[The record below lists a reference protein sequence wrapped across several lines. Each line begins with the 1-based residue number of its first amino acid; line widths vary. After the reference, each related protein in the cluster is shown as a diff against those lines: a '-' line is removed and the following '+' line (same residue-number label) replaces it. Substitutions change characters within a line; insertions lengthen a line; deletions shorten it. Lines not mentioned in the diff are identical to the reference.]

1 MFTFE
6 LKQTVIRDMSQEEYD
21 KHVGALATKRMEK
34 TKKINEQNMKYWS
47 EIISNTYN
55 FDRGESFLQ
64 ISIKERTIIIF
75 PFFLALH
82 ENVRAL

>member
-1 MFTFE
+1 
-6 LKQTVIRDMSQEEYD
+6 MSQEEYD

-55 FDRGESFLQ
+55 FDRGEAFLK

-82 ENVRAL
+82 ENARAL